1 VAIFLSAGAGKE
13 ELVTAFE
20 PSGTGLNAAARASAT
35 RVFQFAAAD
44 RNARRQGAFL
54 PLTTAERAIGV
65 IVILPQYSRL
75 EIDSG
80 DDFLL
85 ATVASHVALAIKRAR
100 LEHEVRE
107 MEVLR
112 KADELQRNL
121 LNSVSHSLR
130 TPLAAILSAVNPI
143 TQAEATDAASVREL
157 ACIAETEAFH
167 LDTLIGN
174 LLDLSR
180 LEARALK
187 TKLEPHDTED
197 LIGAVLHQFLNFR
210 LPTITVSPGWRPDG
224 SALSTRHHQRRV
236 WHPLVLL
243 LKSSLPVLPP
253 PPHLAWLCNRAF

>member
-1 VAIFLSAGAGKE
+1 MWRWLLSGRALSTKYVKWKCFEKRMNCSGIFSI
-13 ELVTAFE
+13 
-20 PSGTGLNAAARASAT
+20 RY
-35 RVFQFAAAD
+35 R
-44 RNARRQGAFL
+44 
-54 PLTTAERAIGV
+54 
-65 IVILPQYSRL
+65 
-75 EIDSG
+75 
-80 DDFLL
+80 
-85 ATVASHVALAIKRAR
+85 TVC
-100 LEHEVRE
+100 
-107 MEVLR
+107 
-112 KADELQRNL
+112 
-121 LNSVSHSLR
+121 
-130 TPLAAILSAVNPI
+130 AAILSAVNPI

-236 WHPLVLL
+236 WHPSVLL